1 MSCGVWHHAA
11 ARCSCRSINSE
22 MPSRS
27 ATVSLCWQ
35 MAACE
40 ASERL
45 KSCVLEPTV
54 PAGTWRTSFLPS
66 PEISWTRSAPVRPL
80 FAKELREITSGR
92 ALWTLLLLA
101 CPLIG
106 YSFFQAT
113 SLYGEAST
121 AAMQSPVLGASLS
134 PLDGILVPTFGSF
147 YVTITLLFP
156 FVAIRVLGEEKQ
168 SGALRLLVQLP
179 YHTVTLVGVKL
190 AAVFCAWLLCAIPV
204 LSSVLIWWVAGG
216 HLFPSEALTL
226 FLGHLLYGLLIGV
239 VALFAAS
246 ITESSATAAIVTPA
260 FTIGSWV
267 LDFTIAGRPGWLE
280 WFAKLSLT
288 QVIRTFEQGL
298 LSMGL
303 VAGVAIAI
311 CGFTALATIWLP
323 PGIAVR
329 QKLTRS
335 AVCIG
340 TAAIALLLATQIKTS
355 FDVTEDRRNF
365 FAIAD
370 ATQLASLAEPLT
382 ITVHLAPEDPRYID
396 LQRNVLSKL
405 ERAMPDVSIRLAT
418 TRQSF
423 ASSVGEESYGEVE
436 YRYGIRSDTS
446 RSTSSREIL
455 PLIYGLAGVQPPAP
469 IASEEFPGYP
479 LAADGR
485 FALLWFL
492 AILPMLIVFVWWRSR
507 RLRSNS
513 PTFSKEVV
521 MSGSTKT
528 LLIIAVGIIAVL
540 LPAFAAPIKVDLTNE
555 TAGAEPKGLVPV
567 VGVWRIEN
575 DGGKKLLAVD
585 GRQWKE
591 GQSSASIAD
600 KARALYGERYAEF
613 LDRVQAYAYYPYV
626 VAKDVEDFKNGEI
639 TVRFE
644 GLSGRIDQGAGI
656 LFNLKPNGDYLTI
669 RANCL
674 ENNLVL
680 WKFEKGR
687 RSSVEWV
694 RNTPTATRQWHDLK
708 VRIAGNKVEGY
719 LDGKLYLQHTLPQPV
734 SGKIGLW
741 SKADSYM
748 HFDDFTVVA
757 SE

>member
-1 MSCGVWHHAA
+1 M
-11 ARCSCRSINSE
+11 
-22 MPSRS
+22 
-27 ATVSLCWQ
+27 L
-35 MAACE
+35 
-40 ASERL
+40 
-45 KSCVLEPTV
+45 
-54 PAGTWRTSFLPS
+54 S
-66 PEISWTRSAPVRPL
+66 PETSLARGAPVWPL
-80 FAKELREITSGR
+80 FAKELREVISGR
-92 ALWTLLLLA
+92 ALWTLLLLV
-101 CPLIG
+101 CPLVG
-106 YSFFQAT
+106 YSFFQAI
-113 SLYGEAST
+113 SLYGEAS
-121 AAMQSPVLGASLS
+121 AAAANSPVLATGLS

-147 YVTITLLFP
+147 YVAVTLLFP

-179 YHTVTLVGVKL
+179 YRTVTVVGVKL
-190 AAVFCAWLLCAIPV
+190 AAVFVAWLLCAIPV
-204 LSSVLIWWVAGG
+204 LSSVLIWRMMGG
-216 HLFPSEALTL
+216 HLSPAEIATL
-226 FLGHLLYGLLIGV
+226 LLGHLLYGLQIGA

-246 ITESSATAAIVTPA
+246 TTESSATAAIVTLA

-280 WFAKLSLT
+280 WFAHLSLT

-298 LSMGL
+298 LSASL
-303 VAGVAIAI
+303 IAGVVIAI
-311 CGFTALATIWLP
+311 CGFAALAAVWLP
-323 PGIAVR
+323 PGIAVP
-329 QKLTRS
+329 QKLMRS
-335 AVCIG
+335 TVCVGATAV
-340 TAAIALLLATQIKTS
+340 ALLLVTQIKAS
-355 FDVTEDRRNF
+355 IDVTEDRRNS
-365 FAIAD
+365 FALAD
-370 ATQLASLAEPLT
+370 TNQLASLSGPLA
-382 ITVHLAPEDPRYID
+382 ITVHLAPEDPRYVD
-396 LQRNVLSKL
+396 LQRNVLAKL
-405 ERAMPDVSIRLAT
+405 ERVMPRVSIRLAT
-418 TRQSF
+418 ARQSF
-423 ASSVGEESYGEVE
+423 ASAAGEEAYGEIE
-436 YRYGIRSDTS
+436 YRYGGRSDTS
-446 RSTSSREIL
+446 SSTSPREIL
-455 PLIYGLAGVQPPAP
+455 PLIYALAGVPPPAP
-469 IASEEFPGYP
+469 IPSAEFPGYP
-479 LAADGR
+479 LTIDGA

-492 AILPMLIVFVWWRSR
+492 AILPILVILAWWRSR
-507 RLRSNS
+507 RLPSNNQ
-513 PTFSKEVV
+513 TFLKEVV
-521 MSGSTKT
+521 VNSSTKT
-528 LLIIAVGIIAVL
+528 LLIIAVSVIAVL

-555 TAGAEPKGLVPV
+555 MAGAEPKGLVPV

-575 DGGKKLLAVD
+575 DSGKKLLAVD

-591 GQSSASIAD
+591 GQSSAGIAD

-694 RNTPTATRQWHDLK
+694 RNTPTASRQWHDLK

-748 HFDDFTVVA
+748 HCDDFTVVA

>member
-1 MSCGVWHHAA
+1 
-11 ARCSCRSINSE
+11 
-22 MPSRS
+22 
-27 ATVSLCWQ
+27 
-35 MAACE
+35 
-40 ASERL
+40 
-45 KSCVLEPTV
+45 
-54 PAGTWRTSFLPS
+54 LPS
-66 PEISWTRSAPVRPL
+66 PEKSWARSAPIRPL

-101 CPLIG
+101 CPLVG
-106 YSFFQAT
+106 YSFFQAM
-113 SLYGEAST
+113 SLYGEAS
-121 AAMQSPVLGASLS
+121 AAAANSPVLAASLS

-147 YVTITLLFP
+147 YVAVTLLFP

-179 YHTVTLVGVKL
+179 YRTATLVGIKL
-190 AAVFCAWLLCAIPV
+190 AAVFCAWLVCAIPV
-204 LSSVLIWWVAGG
+204 LSSVSAWSMVGG
-216 HLFPSEALTL
+216 HLSPAETLTL
-226 FLGHLLYGLLIGV
+226 FSGHLLYGLLIGA

-246 ITESSATAAIVTPA
+246 ITESSATAAIVTLA

-280 WFAKLSLT
+280 WFAHLSLT

-298 LSMGL
+298 LSIGL
-303 VAGVAIAI
+303 IAGVAVAI
-311 CGFTALATIWLP
+311 CGFAALAAIWLP
-323 PGIAVR
+323 PGVAIR
-329 QKLTRS
+329 EKLMRS
-335 AVCIG
+335 AVCVG
-340 TAAIALLLATQIKTS
+340 AAAVALLLVSQFKTS
-355 FDVTEDRRNF
+355 IDVTEDRRNS
-365 FAIAD
+365 FALAD
-370 ATQLASLAEPLT
+370 TKQLARLAEPLT
-382 ITVHLAPEDPRYID
+382 IAVHLAAEDPRYID
-396 LQRNVLSKL
+396 LQRNVLAKL
-405 ERAMPDVSIRLAT
+405 ERTMPHVFIRLAT
-418 TRQSF
+418 ARQTF
-423 ASSVGEESYGEVE
+423 ASSAGDEAYGEIE
-436 YRYGIRSDTS
+436 YRYGTRQDTS
-446 RSTSSREIL
+446 RSTSPREIL
-455 PLIYGLAGVQPPAP
+455 PLIYGLASVSPPVP
-469 IASEEFPGYP
+469 IPSAEFPGYP
-479 LAADGR
+479 LVTDGTLS
-485 FALLWFL
+485 LLWFL
-492 AILPMLIVFVWWRSR
+492 AVLPILVVLAWWRSR
-507 RLRSNS
+507 RLPSNNQM
-513 PTFSKEVV
+513 FFKEVV
-521 MSGSTKT
+521 MNSSTKT
-528 LLIIAVGIIAVL
+528 LLIIAVSVVAVL

-567 VGVWRIEN
+567 VGIWRVEAEA
-575 DGGKKLLAVD
+575 GKTVLAVD

-591 GQSSASIAD
+591 GQSSAGIAD

-626 VAKDVEDFKNGEI
+626 VAKDVENFKNGEI
-639 TVRFE
+639 SVRFE

-719 LDGKLYLQHTLPQPV
+719 LDGKLYLQHTLPEPV

-748 HFDDFTVVA
+748 HFDEFAALA